1 MALAAMLGGCHIYK
15 PYKRPGIDTS
25 GLYRDTESE
34 TDTLAAEQGPA
45 FANVP
50 YEEVFTDP
58 FLKALIDEGL
68 EKNVDMRAAML
79 RVEEAQTLLTA
90 AHLSFLPSLT
100 LAPRGEVSSLDGS
113 TPARTYTLPAAASWE
128 VDLFGKLLNADRGQ
142 RASLLLSQEAR
153 QAVRVKLIGGISTAY
168 YTLLMLDSQ
177 TEVTETNRDLMA
189 ETVRTMKAMKEA
201 GMTNEAAVARTS
213 AALSQINASLEKL
226 YKTRRETENTLSVLL
241 DRAPGHIERGTLGEQ
256 QLPGFYKAGVP
267 LSLLENRPD
276 VRLAE
281 AKLASAYYRT
291 NQARSA
297 FYPNIKLTATG
308 GWTNGANGRVIQNPA
323 VTLWN
328 IVGQLAQPIF
338 AHGKLVANLKVT
350 KREEEIARMEYRRA
364 ILDAGREVSDALYA
378 MGAADRRLSQ
388 NTIRASE
395 LNRAVEATAALFEAG
410 KASYLEVITA
420 RQSLLAAQMDEAA
433 DKFEQ
438 LRSIVSL
445 YSALGGGR
453 MLAEDVK

>member
-1 MALAAMLGGCHIYK
+1 MAFAAMLSGCHIYK
-15 PYKRPGIDTS
+15 PYKRPDMDTS
-25 GLYRDTESE
+25 GLYRDTKSV
-34 TDTLAAEQGPA
+34 TDTMATEEGPA
-45 FANVP
+45 FASIP

-58 FLKALIDEGL
+58 ALKALIAEGL
-68 EKNVDMRAAML
+68 EKSVDMRAAIL
-79 RVEEAQTLLTA
+79 RVEEARTLLTA

-113 TPARTYTLPAAASWE
+113 TPARTYTLPAVASWE

-153 QAVRVKLIGGISTAY
+153 QTVRVKLINGIATAY
-168 YTLLMLDSQ
+168 YSLLMLDRQ
-177 TEVTETNRDLMA
+177 AEVTEANRNLMA

-213 AALSQINASLEKL
+213 GALRQINASLEKL
-226 YKTRRETENTLSVLL
+226 YKTRRETENSLSVLL
-241 DRAPGHIERGTLGEQ
+241 DRTPGHIERSTLDNQ
-256 QLPGFYKAGVP
+256 HLPELYKAGVP
-267 LSLLENRPD
+267 LALLENRPD
-276 VRLAE
+276 IRLAE

-328 IVGQLAQPIF
+328 VVGQLTQPIF
-338 AHGKLVANLKVT
+338 AHGKIVANLKVS

-364 ILDAGREVSDALYA
+364 MLDAGREVSDALYA
-378 MGAADRRLSQ
+378 IGAADRRLEQ
-388 NTIRASE
+388 NTLRADE
-395 LNRAVEATAALFEAG
+395 LSRAVEATAALFEAG
-410 KASYLEVITA
+410 KASYLEVITS
-420 RQSLLAAQMDEAA
+420 RQALLSAQMDEAA
-433 DKFEQ
+433 DRFEQ
-438 LRSIVSL
+438 LRSTVSL

-453 MLAEDVK
+453 EKEAAL